1 MIVTEGASYHERVM
15 GKPIP
20 CRRYGQEPITAAAI
34 ADPRRFADHQGLDA
48 RTLFRRPTRGCPGW
62 QPARSNGH
70 RTDAMRTELNL
81 G

>member
-1 MIVTEGASYHERVM
+1 MIVTEGTSYHERVM

-48 RTLFRRPTRGCPGW
+48 RTLFRRPTRA
-62 QPARSNGH
+62 ARGGN
-70 RTDAMRTELNL
+70 RPVATATAPMRC
-81 G
+81 GRS